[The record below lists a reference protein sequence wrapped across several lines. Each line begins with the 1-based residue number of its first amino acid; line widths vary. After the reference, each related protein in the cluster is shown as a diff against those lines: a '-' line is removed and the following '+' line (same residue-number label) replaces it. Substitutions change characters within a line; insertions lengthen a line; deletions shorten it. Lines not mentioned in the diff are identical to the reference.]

1 MFVAGQSTG
10 TLYGLDDVGDVPIS
24 PEPDLVAED
33 PKPARPTTAH
43 GACGDHP
50 TLLATQVRDR
60 RLLDHE
66 PRLRDLDLER
76 RVVEIARWTPLDR
89 RHQRLVRT
97 TVQSDEAP
105 ACAERQPVQI
115 NGHAA
120 SWPIESPPLW
130 GVCAHTASISS
141 CSDNPWAHAVLLSM
155 RRRSSNWLPS
165 ECRFARDAQARSTG

>member
-10 TLYGLDDVGDVPIS
+10 TLYGLDDVGDVPIP

-33 PKPARPTTAH
+33 PKPTRPTTAH
-43 GACGDHP
+43 GDCGDHP
-50 TLLATQVRDR
+50 TLPATQVRDR

-97 TVQSDEAP
+97 TVQPDKAP
-105 ACAERQPVQI
+105 ACAERQPVQG
-115 NGHAA
+115 NGHAP
-120 SWPIESPPLW
+120 SWPIASAPLW
-130 GVCAHTASISS
+130 AVCAHSASISS
-141 CSDNPWAHAVLLSM
+141 RSGNPSACSAPFHIQ
-155 RRRSSNWLPS
+155 
-165 ECRFARDAQARSTG
+165 CGG